1 MLPEFPLLS
10 LFNDPDDCVDAL
22 QDFLL
27 EIIKTK
33 NDDVECK
40 KEEKKEEKKET
51 DEKRDSSNILKKRG
65 HERKRSRRKNEI
77 TKHRSQ
83 SSQMILDASET
94 LLGLVITRGSALGKC
109 PFEFLILLFPFDMM
123 RKNLTFFNQH

>member
-22 QDFLL
+22 QDLLL
-27 EIIKTK
+27 EIIKS
-33 NDDVECK
+33 NEEIIEK
-40 KEEKKEEKKET
+40 KSEEKKEEKKESV
-51 DEKRDSSNILKKRG
+51 EVKKRG

-83 SSQMILDASET
+83 SSQIVLDASET
-94 LLGLVITRGSALGKC
+94 LLGLIITRGSALGK
-109 PFEFLILLFPFDMM
+109 
-123 RKNLTFFNQH
+123 